1 VPIAL
6 ARACQQRRK
15 TMKNNHVKY
24 ITAAIIGVGAIT
36 LGSRGMQVLHAK
48 ESASEPVPPLV
59 HKGEQLL
66 VPEKS
71 PLRKA
76 LDVVPVAGADVST
89 SILLPAVVEADP
101 ARLVKVLPPLSGRI
115 VSMNKH
121 LGDEVKVGDVLF
133 TIDSA
138 DLAQASAD
146 AGKAQAALSLARRNL
161 DRQSEL
167 DRSDIAA
174 KRDLDQARSD
184 YESASSEAARAQAR
198 LSQLGAGKGAG
209 SGHALAV
216 RSPLAGRVTDLSA
229 AAGAYWNDATAPV
242 MTVADLSQVFIT
254 ANAQEKDLGAVF
266 AGQSASVKL
275 DAYPEAVLAKVS
287 FVGEML
293 DPDTRTVKIRMAVA
307 NRDGKLKPGMF
318 AEASLFAK
326 PHNGILVPM
335 TAVVQSGFDS
345 HIYVESTPWT
355 FTARTVTL
363 GAQAGD
369 NVEITGGL
377 KAGER
382 IVIKNGV
389 LLND

>member
-1 VPIAL
+1 
-6 ARACQQRRK
+6 
-15 TMKNNHVKY
+15 MKNNHVKY

-89 SILLPAVVEADP
+89 SFLLPAVVEADP

-115 VSMNKH
+115 VSLNKH

-184 YESASSEAARAQAR
+184 YEAASSEAARAQAR

-216 RSPLAGRVTDLSA
+216 RSP
-229 AAGAYWNDATAPV
+229 
-242 MTVADLSQVFIT
+242 
-254 ANAQEKDLGAVF
+254 
-266 AGQSASVKL
+266 
-275 DAYPEAVLAKVS
+275 
-287 FVGEML
+287 
-293 DPDTRTVKIRMAVA
+293 
-307 NRDGKLKPGMF
+307 
-318 AEASLFAK
+318 
-326 PHNGILVPM
+326 
-335 TAVVQSGFDS
+335 
-345 HIYVESTPWT
+345 
-355 FTARTVTL
+355 
-363 GAQAGD
+363 
-369 NVEITGGL
+369 
-377 KAGER
+377 
-382 IVIKNGV
+382 
-389 LLND
+389 

>member
-1 VPIAL
+1 
-6 ARACQQRRK
+6 
-15 TMKNNHVKY
+15 MKNNHVKY

-115 VSMNKH
+115 VSLNKH

-184 YESASSEAARAQAR
+184 YEAASSEAARAQAR

-275 DAYPEAVLAKVS
+275 DAYPEAVQAKVS

-318 AEASLFAK
+318 AEASLFAR

-355 FTARTVTL
+355 FAARTVTL